1 LAQVLKLRSKSN
13 CQNYRKINAMWV
25 LQPIEWTAAAYLVA
39 AYAGL
44 LLLIGLALVVPL
56 ALGNRDGF
64 YKRYRGESLLPEEG
78 TVDWFRVLEMET
90 GAHIIIWGWFVAA
103 SLAAGGDAQTI
114 CICQIIPMLFLVR
127 YFCKVDEKVCAVAG
141 FVFLMMLCYFGFV
154 PVPAPPSIEGKLAP
168 IWVLFNSVML
178 LLIASML
185 VTGKTE
191 KMYEDQPGG
200 SAKRMMSV
208 GAGTPVYER
217 ELLTGITL
225 LGMGFADISAAITGA
240 AMNFC
245 VMAGP
250 SGFVIGVVHY
260 AIQGDKKNGK
270 TNFAVSVFFTCIGF
284 VAHAIQ

>member
-1 LAQVLKLRSKSN
+1 
-13 CQNYRKINAMWV
+13 
-25 LQPIEWTAAAYLVA
+25 
-39 AYAGL
+39 
-44 LLLIGLALVVPL
+44 
-56 ALGNRDGF
+56 
-64 YKRYRGESLLPEEG
+64 
-78 TVDWFRVLEMET
+78 
-90 GAHIIIWGWFVAA
+90 
-103 SLAAGGDAQTI
+103 
-114 CICQIIPMLFLVR
+114 MLFMVF
-127 YFCKVDEKVCAVAG
+127 YFCKVDAKVCAVAG

-208 GAGTPVYER
+208 GVGTPVYER

-225 LGMGFADISAAITGA
+225 LGMGFTDISAAITGA

-270 TNFAVSVFFTCIGF
+270 TNFAVSVFLHVHRIRCPCNSVNVEKPHHWSPLSQFRPAIWYFLCCIFGGNIEGF
-284 VAHAIQ
+284 RMRNSQE

>member
-114 CICQIIPMLFLVR
+114 CICQSIPMLCLVS
-127 YFCKVDEKVCAVAG
+127 YFCKVGEKVCAVAG
-141 FVFLMMLCYFGFV
+141 FVFLMMMCYFGFV
-154 PVPAPPSIEGKLAP
+154 PMPAPPSIAGTLAP
-168 IWVLFNSVML
+168 IWVLFHSVLVL
-178 LLIASML
+178 LFASML
-185 VTGKTE
+185 VAGKTE
-191 KMYEDQPGG
+191 KIYEDQPQT
-200 SAKRMMSV
+200 KQMMSAGV
-208 GAGTPVYER
+208 GTPVYER
-217 ELLTGITL
+217 ELLWGITL
-225 LGMGFADISAAITGA
+225 LGLGFADIPAAITGA

-245 VMAGP
+245 VIAGP
-250 SGFVIGVVHY
+250 SLFVTGGVHY

-270 TNFAVSVFFTCIGF
+270 TNFAFSVAFVCIGF